1 VRKNIA
7 RVSRRVIAFSLFRH
21 VDGGASAE
29 KIPTAI
35 LMPYARY
42 LLDQQRDSA
51 AFAIA

>member
-1 VRKNIA
+1 M
-7 RVSRRVIAFSLFRH
+7 VIAFSLFRH
-21 VDGGASAE
+21 VDADASAE

-42 LLDQQRDSA
+42 LLHARSDSA

>member
-7 RVSRRVIAFSLFRH
+7 RVSRRVIPFSLFRH
-21 VDGGASAE
+21 VARSASAE

-35 LMPYARY
+35 LMPHARY
-42 LLDQQRDSA
+42 LLAALRDSA